1 MLHTRNHLCGAALNN
16 NVFVGA
22 GTNDSNSYL
31 SSMEMLDAET
41 NRWLEVAGLLTP
53 RRSCAATSSANQ
65 IGKFH

>member
-1 MLHTRNHLCGAALNN
+1 MLHTRNHLCGVALNN

-41 NRWLEVAGLLTP
+41 NRWLEVASLGTP
-53 RRSCAATSSANQ
+53 RRSCAATSNNNQ
-65 IGKFH
+65 IGKLT